1 MSIQLSKAHVR
12 RLFAFVAVAPLAI
25 AAGCGGGGASDA
37 GSDTSDTSAPAPP
50 SATPTT
56 LSTCGLNNFATQLL
70 QRINTLRAAGAS
82 CGSSGTFAPT
92 AALSWNTQ
100 LTQAADVHSQDM
112 AAANYFSHTGSNGST
127 FSQRIDAT
135 GYSWS
140 TAGENIA
147 AGYSSVDA
155 VMDGWIASPGHCA
168 NLMNPNFSEV
178 GVSCVPGTTATT
190 YSSYWTMDL
199 AKPR

>member
-1 MSIQLSKAHVR
+1 
-12 RLFAFVAVAPLAI
+12 
-25 AAGCGGGGASDA
+25 
-37 GSDTSDTSAPAPP
+37 
-50 SATPTT
+50 
-56 LSTCGLNNFATQLL
+56 
-70 QRINTLRAAGAS
+70 
-82 CGSSGTFAPT
+82 
-92 AALSWNTQ
+92 
-100 LTQAADVHSQDM
+100 
-112 AAANYFSHTGSNGST
+112 HTGSNGST

-178 GVSCVPGTTATT
+178 GVSCVPGTSATVD
-190 YSSYWTMDL
+190 SSYWTMDL